1 LPMAASASEG
11 SAVGNRPF
19 TAEADLEIV
28 QVSFLALRSQVL
40 SLGLGLAKAKA
51 DNSLAEVKL
60 VEANV
65 ALEEAK
71 ASIKDAEAEL
81 DSVKQVL
88 EFIGDDLGYDER
100 ARDLKSST
108 SSLFCQFPRSTA
120 FDKNASRQ
128 YFDSLPNSRVKSME
142 AEELEQYAAG
152 WTHPSPTMDE
162 LAVKHPELYERVPD
176 MADTEEHPPWSLL
189 SMGEPEPANRGG
201 PRPSR
206 AGEVDGGDSE
216 VIQGSTR
223 FAGPTRVGAPR
234 RLQGS
239 RMVPKSSA
247 SRPKPKYAGA
257 APSSAHANQHPRGSA
272 GRLGVRSFTAAPW
285 AGNAVSPTV
294 GTGGGKGHAPG
305 TLGKPGKCRLRKTAS
320 H

>member
-1 LPMAASASEG
+1 LSL
-11 SAVGNRPF
+11 R
-19 TAEADLEIV
+19 T
-28 QVSFLALRSQVL
+28 QVT

-51 DNSLAEVKL
+51 DNSLAEEKL

-65 ALEEAK
+65 ALEEARD
-71 ASIKDAEAEL
+71 AIKDAEAEL
-81 DSVKQVL
+81 DSVRQVL
-88 EFIGDDLGYDER
+88 EFLGDDLGYDES
-100 ARDLKSST
+100 AKDHKSST

-162 LAVKHPELYERVPD
+162 LAAKYPELYERVPD
-176 MADTEEHPPWSLL
+176 MADTEEHSPWGLL
-189 SMGEPEPANRGG
+189 STDEPEPTNRGG

-206 AGEVDGGDSE
+206 AGEVDDGDSE

-234 RLQGS
+234 RLPGS
-239 RMVPKSSA
+239 RMVPKFSA
-247 SRPKPKYAGA
+247 SRPKPKHAGA
-257 APSSAHANQHPRGSA
+257 APSSAHAYHPPRGSA
-272 GRLGVRSFTAAPW
+272 GRLRVRSFAAAPW
-285 AGNAVSPTV
+285 ASNAVSPTV
-294 GTGGGKGHAPG
+294 GTGGGKGHVSN
-305 TLGKPGKCRLRKTAS
+305 TLGKPGKCRLKKTAS

>member
-1 LPMAASASEG
+1 MLKLFASLCKGIAISTSSLPMAASASEG

-19 TAEADLEIV
+19 TAEADLERV
-28 QVSFLALRSQVL
+28 QVSFFGLRSQILELAV
-40 SLGLGLAKAKA
+40 SIAKAKA
-51 DNSLAEVKL
+51 GNSLAEVKL

-71 ASIKDAEAEL
+71 ASIEDAEAEL
-81 DSVKQVL
+81 GSIKQVL
-88 EFIGDDLGYDER
+88 ECIGDDLGYDER

-120 FDKNASRQ
+120 FDKNPSRQ
-128 YFDSLPNSRVKSME
+128 YFDALPDSRVKSME

-162 LAVKHPELYERVPD
+162 LAAKHPELYERVPD

-206 AGEVDGGDSE
+206 AGEVDGGEAE
-216 VIQGSTR
+216 VP
-223 FAGPTRVGAPR
+223 GPTRVGAPR
-234 RLQGS
+234 RLHGS
-239 RMVPKSSA
+239 RMVPKPSA
-247 SRPKPKYAGA
+247 PKPKYAGS

-285 AGNAVSPTV
+285 AGT
-294 GTGGGKGHAPG
+294 
-305 TLGKPGKCRLRKTAS
+305 
-320 H
+320 